1 MRPVASSPRVDL
13 VVQRS
18 PGAGPVPPRL
28 GALARTLG
36 QALAERGLVPRL
48 WEDWPEVEPATGTP
62 QAVVILGPGTSRGV
76 AGGPTVRYP
85 LAPRDTG
92 RALAEAVAR
101 RLRAATGDPWPLGLS
116 WGALSV
122 ARGTPLPAVA
132 VWVGEGDLLDRAGL
146 AIAAAIA
153 DGIAAWTAGCGPQ
166 GTDAAPAVQAPEPR
180 EPEPSGPPAEPVPT
194 AREPEVPT
202 EATAEPSA
210 PSPEPLPAT
219 APVPEAALVA
229 AEADVAPEPEPSG
242 PPPEPVPTAREPE
255 VPAETEATAEPSA
268 PSPEPLPA
276 TAPVPEA
283 ALVAAETDVAPE
295 PEPSLATDRA
305 EARDGESGP
314 GEVPPPPP
322 GAEPRVPREAT
333 RVVIW
338 AHVPEGLRVQEPEGP
353 GPTGPCPC
361 PEAS

>member
-194 AREPEVPT
+194 AREPEVP
-202 EATAEPSA
+202 
-210 PSPEPLPAT
+210 
-219 APVPEAALVA
+219 
-229 AEADVAPEPEPSG
+229 
-242 PPPEPVPTAREPE
+242 
-255 VPAETEATAEPSA
+255 AETEATAEPSA

-283 ALVAAETDVAPE
+283 ALVAAEADVAPE